1 MRPVATVCHP
11 VGDAPGHG
19 HHLVEVLLGSVGAA
33 RPVQSQRQITVVDR
47 VQPGVQEP
55 VDQAGTAQLQWRLF
69 QPDPVGAGA
78 GRHTNEREPDQLASL
93 LAHPSPD
100 RSLVLQP

>member
-1 MRPVATVCHP
+1 VRHP

-33 RPVQSQRQITVVDR
+33 RPVQGQRQITVVDHI
-47 VQPGVQEP
+47 QPGVQEP
-55 VDQAGTAQLQWRLF
+55 VDQAGTTQLQWRLL

-78 GRHTNEREPDQLASL
+78 GRHTDEREPDHPVSL
-93 LAHPSPD
+93 LAIQA
-100 RSLVLQP
+100 RAAA